1 MPFFSVII
9 PTYNRAGL
17 LRKALASI
25 SRQQFRD
32 FEIVVV
38 DDGST
43 DDTEAVVR
51 SSELPVSF
59 LHQTNAGPGAARN
72 LGIAHAQGHYVVFL
86 DSDDQWLPWTL
97 ETYRCVIASQEKPTF
112 MSGIS
117 LPLKEE
123 NADSEMKAGT
133 LDFRHYPSLL
143 VACNDRVPPVGGTP
157 SICLER
163 QALLKIGGF
172 TGRRINGEDIDMWL
186 RLGDSPGFVRILN
199 PPVFLQRVHDGNVT
213 HQIEPGDSRS
223 LVSLGARA
231 KSRVSRRRLL
241 PLGTQT
247 HHLWHGSQRESGLS
261 EPRPGG
267 RSFSTVSGELL
278 VEFRVGQLE
287 ISRRLSA
294 GGLPPQIPVTSRPD
308 SNALSWS
315 NGRPG

>member
-213 HQIEPGDSRS
+213 HQIDPAIAGAWYLLEQEQNHVFPGGDYCRWARRRIICGTVRS
-223 LVSLGARA
+223 VSLGCLNHGRA
-231 KSRVSRRRLL
+231 GEAFRLYRASFLWNFALGNWKYLAGFPLVACRHKSR
-241 PLGTQT
+241 
-247 HHLWHGSQRESGLS
+247 
-261 EPRPGG
+261 
-267 RSFSTVSGELL
+267 
-278 VEFRVGQLE
+278 
-287 ISRRLSA
+287 
-294 GGLPPQIPVTSRPD
+294 
-308 SNALSWS
+308 
-315 NGRPG
+315 